1 MPGPRLLIDSI
12 LMPDGNVL
20 FINGA
25 ATGVGAFSSFI
36 IHYAPLIAFVAY
48 QLGAFHNVPDAVGSS
63 NADHPGNT
71 ASQPSSTY
79 LCEFILPF

>member
-20 FINGA
+20 LINGA
-25 ATGVGAFSSFI
+25 ATGVSAFSSLI

-71 ASQPSSTY
+71 LFAPS
-79 LCEFILPF
+79 CDIPFEFILPF